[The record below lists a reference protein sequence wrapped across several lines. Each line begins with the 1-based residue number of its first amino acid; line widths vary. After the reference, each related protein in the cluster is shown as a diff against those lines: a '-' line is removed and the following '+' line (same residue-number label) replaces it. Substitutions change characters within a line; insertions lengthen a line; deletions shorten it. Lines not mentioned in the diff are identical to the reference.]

1 MDGLSGKQAAFAA
14 ADARSS
20 GSACG
25 LHWGV
30 VSRRRVTREID
41 PSGRV
46 RGVGGRRCVF
56 PAPGTKKSKRTSTR
70 TGSRSRDFHIISVTR
85 YRLCHPSR
93 LADVKIL
100 TIQCVP
106 SGASQRRKRS
116 NALPCQWTRHRARDA
131 PRAPPP
137 PHAPT
142 GTGRLALT
150 PAAGVPVPGRQPGV
164 KPAPVA
170 QLSAG
175 ERRARCWC
183 WCCRRPWSAG
193 PGDGRGPCSPGCAMR
208 ERARHGWCREL
219 LGPRSTTFCCRA
231 AVGIYLSSSSA
242 TKA

>member
-1 MDGLSGKQAAFAA
+1 MLPWLCDEGAGPPWMVSRI
-14 ADARSS
+14 ARSTQHNF
-20 GSACG
+20 
-25 LHWGV
+25 LL
-30 VSRRRVTREID
+30 
-41 PSGRV
+41 P
-46 RGVGGRRCVF
+46 
-56 PAPGTKKSKRTSTR
+56 
-70 TGSRSRDFHIISVTR
+70 SRSRNIPLKLQRNKGLKHSNWVSAPGLSH
-85 YRLCHPSR
+85 Y
-93 LADVKIL
+93 
-100 TIQCVP
+100 QCDALPTVP
-106 SGASQRRKRS
+106 SEQIGRRQNSDNPVRTIRS
-116 NALPCQWTRHRARDA
+116 KPAPQTEQHTPLPVDTPPGEGRATR
-131 PRAPPP
+131 PPP

>member
-1 MDGLSGKQAAFAA
+1 M
-14 ADARSS
+14 
-20 GSACG
+20 
-25 LHWGV
+25 
-30 VSRRRVTREID
+30 
-41 PSGRV
+41 
-46 RGVGGRRCVF
+46 
-56 PAPGTKKSKRTSTR
+56 
-70 TGSRSRDFHIISVTR
+70 TR

-208 ERARHGWCREL
+208 ERARHGWSQREA
-219 LGPRSTTFCCRA
+219 GGICCRRCA
-231 AVGIYLSSSSA
+231 QQWFRVRPSLGGRVEATSDAGNRPEWARAGRGRQAVCVPGAGGQKEQKNKYSNRVSIPGLPHYQCDALPTVPSEQVETWRISGNL
-242 TKA
+242 K